1 MASFRIPRGYSV
13 NVPQYRE
20 LMEGV
25 RPESNA
31 TPMEAWTGLPPVQVE
46 ELHHD
51 PVVIMPGTF
60 VGIATGGW
68 ASGKIFPAHGI
79 ATGSNMALRFSSTD
93 DTWGLRTSD
102 LSGTNSLAGIWVT
115 AGPVLPLGVVYNPV
129 YSFNLQQ
136 QFLNYKRNENLGILT
151 DYLIQIPAV
160 TTNEKNIQVGQM
172 VQVDTSANEYGRRSS
187 ITALDKTM
195 GRLMAWDNTTA
206 GLPFVVGRCFGKVN
220 FASGTASTKLSV
232 DTNFSLTVA
241 GKAEFKGLDKVQTVP
256 GLGLAGSGTKGV
268 PAWLQDATA
277 DSNGNYWALNI
288 LVRL

>member
-1 MASFRIPRGYSV
+1 MASYRIPRGYSV

-25 RPESNA
+25 RPESSA

-51 PVVIMPGTF
+51 PIVIMPGTF
-60 VGIATGGW
+60 VGIATGGF
-68 ASGKIFPAHGI
+68 AEGKVFPAHGR
-79 ATGSNMALRFSSTD
+79 TGAQTITGRFSSTD
-93 DTWGLRTSD
+93 DTWGLSTSD
-102 LSGTNSLAGIWVT
+102 VGWTATGVT

-136 QFLNYKRNENLGILT
+136 AFVNYKRNESLGILT
-151 DYLIQIPAV
+151 DYLIQIPAI
-160 TTNEKNIQVGQM
+160 TTDEKTILPGQM
-172 VQVDTSANEYGRRSS
+172 VMISDTADEYGRAASLS
-187 ITALDKTM
+187 DKNKVL
-195 GRLMAWDNTTA
+195 GRLKAWDGSATT
-206 GLPFVVGRCFGKVN
+206 LKYVVGRCYGKVA
-220 FASGTASTKLSV
+220 FADGTASAGTKLSA
-232 DTNFSLTVA
+232 DTTSWSLTAA
-241 GKAEFKGLDKVQTVP
+241 GTAEFKGLDKVQTVP

-277 DSNGNYWALNI
+277 DGSGIYYALNI

>member
-1 MASFRIPRGYSV
+1 MVSYRIPRGYSV

-31 TPMEAWTGLPPVQVE
+31 TPMEAWTGLPPVQIE

-60 VGIATGGW
+60 VGIATGGP
-68 ASGKIFPAHGI
+68 ASGKIFPAHGL

-102 LSGTNSLAGIWVT
+102 LSGATLNVT
-115 AGPVLPLGVVYNPV
+115 YGPVLPIGVVYNPV

-136 QFLNYKRNENLGILT
+136 QFINYKRNENLGVLT

-160 TTNEKNIQVGQM
+160 TNNERLIQPGQM
-172 VQVDTSANEYGRRSS
+172 VQVDTSANEYGRFAS
-187 ITALDKTM
+187 ITDKNKLM
-195 GRLMAWDNTTA
+195 GRLMPWDGAVT
-206 GLPFVVGRCFGKVN
+206 GLNFVVGRCIGKVN
-220 FASGTASTKLSV
+220 FAGGTAATKLSA
-232 DTNFSLTVA
+232 DSSFSLTTA

-268 PAWLQDATA
+268 PAWLQDATS
-277 DSNGNYWALNI
+277 DSNGLYYALNI

>member
-25 RPESNA
+25 RPESSA
-31 TPMEAWTGLPPVQVE
+31 TPMEAWTGLPPVQIE

-60 VGIATGGW
+60 VGIATGGT
-68 ASGKIFPAHGI
+68 AAGKLFPAHGI
-79 ATGSNMALRFSSTD
+79 TGNMTGRFSSTD

-102 LSGTNSLAGIWVT
+102 ATWAAGTIT

-129 YSFNLQQ
+129 YSFNLQEA
-136 QFLNYKRNENLGILT
+136 FVNYKRNESVGVLT
-151 DYLIQIPAV
+151 DYLIQIPAI
-160 TTNEKNIQVGQM
+160 TSAERDIKIGEM
-172 VQVDTSANEYGRRSS
+172 VMINNTANEYGRAASLAS
-187 ITALDKTM
+187 INNLM
-195 GRLMAWDNTTA
+195 GRLKAWDNSATT
-206 GLPFVVGRCFGKVN
+206 LKFVVGRCLGKVE
-220 FASGTASTKLSV
+220 FADGSASAGTKLNADS
-232 DTNFSLTVA
+232 TWSLTTA

-268 PAWLQDATA
+268 PAWLQEATA
-277 DSNGNYWALNI
+277 DGDGKYYALNI

>member
-25 RPESNA
+25 RPESSA
-31 TPMEAWTGLPPVQVE
+31 TPMEAWTGLPPVQIE

-60 VGIATGGW
+60 VGIATGGT
-68 ASGKIFPAHGI
+68 AAGKLFPAHGI
-79 ATGSNMALRFSSTD
+79 TGSNNMTGRFSSTD
-93 DTWGLRTSD
+93 STWGLLTSD
-102 LSGTNSLAGIWVT
+102 ATWAASTIT

-129 YSFNLQQ
+129 YSFNLQEA
-136 QFLNYKRNENLGILT
+136 FVNYKRNESVGVLT
-151 DYLIQIPAV
+151 DYLIQIPAI
-160 TTNEKNIQVGQM
+160 TTSERDIQVGEM
-172 VQVDTSANEYGRRSS
+172 VMVNPTANEYGRSASLAS
-187 ITALDKTM
+187 INNLM
-195 GRLMAWDNTTA
+195 GRLAKWDGSAST
-206 GLPFVVGRCFGKVN
+206 LKYVVGRCFGKVG
-220 FASGTASTKLSV
+220 FADGTGATGTKLNA
-232 DTNFSLTVA
+232 DTTWSLTTA

-268 PAWLQDATA
+268 PAWLQEATA
-277 DSNGNYWALNI
+277 DSNGKYYALNI